1 MKKELASAALE
12 PVAGNGLLHR
22 RLFLTQGA
30 AVLGTGVALLTA
42 RNTSAAPLEVPATAS
57 ARTSNRACNAS

>member
-1 MKKELASAALE
+1 MKKEPTSDTFE

-42 RNTSAAPLEVPATAS
+42 RNASAAPLEVPATMKTPGTPAS
-57 ARTSNRACNAS
+57 G